1 MSRRSRTSYSA
12 SKSLYCDNALYY
24 VITSFLAFEREY
36 FSSSNTSNVLT
47 LLQRC
52 DVEFNR
58 PRGPLQRAAVAN
70 LEFLLWPLLVG
81 CFRMSSDGKYDD
93 DEELRPQDASILSS
107 KQLQEELE
115 KRGLKISG
123 FADDDVKLLQKAFN
137 AEFERDRAEK
147 MKQRE
152 ERLAKRRAEEERQRL
167 IR

>member
-1 MSRRSRTSYSA
+1 M
-12 SKSLYCDNALYY
+12 L
-24 VITSFLAFEREY
+24 E
-36 FSSSNTSNVLT
+36 
-47 LLQRC
+47 
-52 DVEFNR
+52 
-58 PRGPLQRAAVAN
+58 PLVQ
-70 LEFLLWPLLVG
+70 P
-81 CFRMSSDGKYDD
+81 CRMSAESKYDD
-93 DEELRPQDASILSS
+93 DEELRPQDASVLSS

>member
-1 MSRRSRTSYSA
+1 MSG
-12 SKSLYCDNALYY
+12 
-24 VITSFLAFEREY
+24 E
-36 FSSSNTSNVLT
+36 
-47 LLQRC
+47 
-52 DVEFNR
+52 
-58 PRGPLQRAAVAN
+58 
-70 LEFLLWPLLVG
+70 
-81 CFRMSSDGKYDD
+81 GKYDD

-137 AEFERDRAEK
+137 SEFERDRAQK
-147 MKQRE
+147 MKERE